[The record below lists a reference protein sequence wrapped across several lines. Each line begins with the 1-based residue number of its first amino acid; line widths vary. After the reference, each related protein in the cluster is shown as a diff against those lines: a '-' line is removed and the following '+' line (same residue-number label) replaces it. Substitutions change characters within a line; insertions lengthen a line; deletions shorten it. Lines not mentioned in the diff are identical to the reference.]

1 MMRNVSDLFV
11 SLDATLR
18 DVLTRS
24 EETRHGIVL
33 IVDSGNRLR
42 GVITDGDI
50 RRAFLARID
59 LDTPVRA
66 FLEKKSV
73 GAPVTAPIGTQHAEL
88 VELLRASG
96 VSHIPLVNVSG
107 QVEKLVGLED
117 LLQEDE
123 KALQAVVMA
132 GGRGTRLHPLTAE
145 LPKPMLPVGD
155 RPLMERIIRRL
166 SDAGVRDVSITT
178 HYRAEKIVEH
188 FGNGKQ
194 FGVNLS
200 YVPEEELLGTAGGLA
215 LMPPPTSALL
225 VINGDI
231 LTEMDFRAMLA
242 FHREHAA
249 TLTLAVRQFEFQVP
263 YGVIESDGAF
273 VRQLVEKPAHKF
285 FVNAGIYLL
294 EPAAHGVIPKGR
306 HFDMTDLI
314 KTCLDEGL
322 PVVSF
327 PIWEYWRDIGRH
339 DDYAQAQVDVN
350 NGTVSR

>member
-1 MMRNVSDLFV
+1 MPVS
-11 SLDATLR
+11 
-18 DVLTRS
+18 
-24 EETRHGIVL
+24 ETSALPPITGRKRLLNTSVT
-33 IVDSGNRLR
+33 VNSSGS
-42 GVITDGDI
+42 T
-50 RRAFLARID
+50 
-59 LDTPVRA
+59 
-66 FLEKKSV
+66 
-73 GAPVTAPIGTQHAEL
+73 
-88 VELLRASG
+88 
-96 VSHIPLVNVSG
+96 
-107 QVEKLVGLED
+107 
-117 LLQEDE
+117 
-123 KALQAVVMA
+123 
-132 GGRGTRLHPLTAE
+132 
-145 LPKPMLPVGD
+145 
-155 RPLMERIIRRL
+155 
-166 SDAGVRDVSITT
+166 
-178 HYRAEKIVEH
+178 
-188 FGNGKQ
+188 
-194 FGVNLS
+194 LS

-294 EPAAHGVIPKGR
+294 EPAAHGLIPKGR